1 MPATLHRRQARLSV
15 IRAVQVALGRQQSI
29 DGLCRAVR
37 QELSHALDTTTFV
50 VGLFDDVSGMVEV
63 VHQTEAGAEL
73 PGGSFPLGH
82 GFMSEVIRNQ
92 QPSLIRHWSVEGP
105 RVQVQYATDTPGLPE
120 STITVPL
127 LVGDRATGV
136 LSLQSYDIETYDEDD
151 LLLVQAVAAHV
162 APALEVLQRGG
173 SVQATRRASELEAI
187 MASMTEGLLVLDP
200 AGRIISLNPQ
210 AREIFGPI
218 GAGIVLGQ
226 RLDREQWGNWPLG
239 AQTVA
244 EALAPVLD
252 DLILG
257 EARRDLEVDV
267 YGDGRRVLSFDSAP
281 IRDTAGHL
289 AGGEVVFR
297 DITTR
302 RDVER
307 LKDEL
312 LSIASHDLRTPAT
325 VLKGQAQLMQ
335 RALRRGIVDRDELNE
350 RADMMVEHA
359 DRLGHMLNLLLDLSR
374 VEAGRLDLVREPVDL
389 VNIVQRVVST
399 VQSLTTKHTI
409 TADAPRSLIGV
420 WDGARL
426 YQVLQNLLTNAV
438 KYSPDGGTI
447 SVSVGGDT
455 TAATVSVRDPGLGI
469 PPEDLP
475 HLFERF
481 YRVSGTR
488 KLEGSG
494 LGLYISH
501 GIIAGHGGRL
511 WAESAGP
518 RNGSVFTFSLPY

>member
-1 MPATLHRRQARLSV
+1 
-15 IRAVQVALGRQQSI
+15 
-29 DGLCRAVR
+29 
-37 QELSHALDTTTFV
+37 
-50 VGLFDDVSGMVEV
+50 
-63 VHQTEAGAEL
+63 
-73 PGGSFPLGH
+73 
-82 GFMSEVIRNQ
+82 
-92 QPSLIRHWSVEGP
+92 
-105 RVQVQYATDTPGLPE
+105 
-120 STITVPL
+120 
-127 LVGDRATGV
+127 
-136 LSLQSYDIETYDEDD
+136 
-151 LLLVQAVAAHV
+151 
-162 APALEVLQRGG
+162 
-173 SVQATRRASELEAI
+173 
-187 MASMTEGLLVLDP
+187 
-200 AGRIISLNPQ
+200 
-210 AREIFGPI
+210 
-218 GAGIVLGQ
+218 
-226 RLDREQWGNWPLG
+226 
-239 AQTVA
+239 
-244 EALAPVLD
+244 
-252 DLILG
+252 
-257 EARRDLEVDV
+257 
-267 YGDGRRVLSFDSAP
+267 
-281 IRDTAGHL
+281 
-289 AGGEVVFR
+289 
-297 DITTR
+297 
-302 RDVER
+302 
-307 LKDEL
+307 
-312 LSIASHDLRTPAT
+312 
-325 VLKGQAQLMQ
+325 
-335 RALRRGIVDRDELNE
+335 
-350 RADMMVEHA
+350 
-359 DRLGHMLNLLLDLSR
+359 MLNLLLDLSR

-409 TADAPRSLIGV
+409 TAEAPRSLIGV